1 MRKMLVLALMALP
14 FVDFYLLFVA
24 AAYLSAW
31 LTLGLTVFTSVLGF
45 LILRQQPGRLFL
57 SIRADL
63 NQGLMPQHA
72 VVESA
77 IVMCGALLLMFP
89 GFITDIFGLATLI
102 PAVRER
108 IAQRVIQRFVMRFP
122 NPQPDEATTQST
134 RVFDGDYRRE
144 D

>member
-1 MRKMLVLALMALP
+1 MRKVFVLALITLP

-24 AAYLSAW
+24 AAYLNAW

-57 SIRADL
+57 SVRADL
-63 NQGLMPQHA
+63 QQGVMPQRSMI
-72 VVESA
+72 ESA
-77 IVMCGALLLMFP
+77 IVICGALLLMFP

-102 PAVRER
+102 PSVRER
-108 IAQRVIQRFVMRFP
+108 VAQRVIYRFFSRLSTP
-122 NPQPDEATTQST
+122 PPQTPTAKST
-134 RVFDGDYRRE
+134 RIIDGDYRRE

>member
-1 MRKMLVLALMALP
+1 MRKTLVLALMALP

-57 SIRADL
+57 SIRTNLD
-63 NQGLMPQHA
+63 QGLIPTHS

-89 GFITDIFGLATLI
+89 GFVTDILGLATLI

-108 IAQRVIQRFVMRFP
+108 MAQRVIQRFVMRFP
-122 NPQPDEATTQST
+122 DSPPEQADPKSS